1 MQYNNFVL
9 AVVKNNFTSKFV
21 NIYIAYD
28 LDYWL
33 INPLNNTVLKNCL
46 FGATNIVKSS
56 NKSKNMHNG
65 YGIAFDGSG
74 SWSFRNDFK
83 KKNVIFGVDNST

>member
-1 MQYNNFVL
+1 MQCNNFVL

-33 INPLNNTVLKNCL
+33 INPLNSTVLKNCL
-46 FGATNIVKSS
+46 FGASNIVKSS
-56 NKSKNMHNG
+56 NKSKNMHNS

-83 KKNVIFGVDNST
+83 KKNVIFDVDNNT